1 MWANAKYWYEILT
14 RTFNLANQPPLR
26 PLLPTPHSS
35 LPRRHFL
42 TGALALAAIPAALIS
57 TLTPAQAADV
67 TANGGT
73 NGKPAATAAA
83 IERVEAYLNSVKTLS
98 ARFLQIDA
106 AGTVTHGQLYLRRPG
121 RLRFEY
127 DPPSPLLLVADG
139 VWLILHDKELDQVNR
154 FPLYETPLGVLVDD
168 PVNLREKVEV
178 VNVEESPGILR
189 LKMIDQEQPD
199 EGWMDITFTEPPLLL
214 RQWKIRDAQ
223 GGVTALSLT
232 DIRVNRK
239 LDPELFV
246 FTDPRPFQE

>member
-1 MWANAKYWYEILT
+1 MAD
-14 RTFNLANQPPLR
+14 QPPLR

-42 TGALALAAIPAALIS
+42 TGALALAAIPAALIWP
-57 TLTPAQAADV
+57 LTPAQGADV
-67 TANGGT
+67 GADAAANGDT
-73 NGKPAATAAA
+73 KGKPAAAAGA
-83 IERVEAYLNSVKTLS
+83 IKRVETYLNGVKTLS

-189 LKMIDQEQPD
+189 LKMIDRKQPD
-199 EGWMDITFTEPPLLL
+199 EGWMDITFTEPPILL

-232 DIRVNRK
+232 DIRVNQR
-239 LDPELFV
+239 LDPELFT
-246 FTDPRPFQE
+246 FTDPAPFHQ

>member
-1 MWANAKYWYEILT
+1 MAGKY
-14 RTFNLANQPPLR
+14 RQPVSQPI
-26 PLLPTPHSS
+26 SS
-35 LPRRHFL
+35 QNRRSRLHRRHLL
-42 TGALALAAIPAALIS
+42 TGALSLAALGPALSRTGNAKA
-57 TLTPAQAADV
+57 TGRDDAV
-67 TANGGT
+67 T
-73 NGKPAATAAA
+73 
-83 IERVEAYLNSVKTLS
+83 RVEAYLNSLKTLS
-98 ARFLQIDA
+98 ARFLQIDT
-106 AGTVTHGQLYLRRPG
+106 AGNAVHGQLYMRRPG

-127 DPPSPLLLVADG
+127 DAPSPLLLVADG
-139 VWLILHDKELDQVNR
+139 VWLIMHDKELNQVNR

-189 LKMIDQEQPD
+189 MRVVDRELPD
-199 EGWMDITFTEPPLLL
+199 EGWMDITFTEPPMLL
-214 RQWKIRDAQ
+214 RQWKIKDAQ

>member
-14 RTFNLANQPPLR
+14 RTFNLADQPPLR

-42 TGALALAAIPAALIS
+42 TGALALAALPAALIS
-57 TLTPAQAADV
+57 TPTQA
-67 TANGGT
+67 ANGGT
-73 NGKPAATAAA
+73 NAAAA
-83 IERVEAYLNSVKTLS
+83 IEQVEAYLNSVKTLS

-189 LKMIDQEQPD
+189 LKMIDRKQPD
-199 EGWMDITFTEPPLLL
+199 EGWMDITFTEPPILL

-232 DIRVNRK
+232 DIRVNQR
-239 LDPELFV
+239 LDPELFT
-246 FTDPRPFQE
+246 FTDPAPFHQ